1 MDKEQSR
8 KMKTKISQGGL
19 PDLANAW
26 AIVQSFA
33 PLHPLRSEVEYDRMV
48 ELTDRL
54 VDVIGDNEDHPLFS
68 LYDLATDLIGAWEKE
83 HISFPET
90 SPRELLR
97 YLIES
102 NGLRQKDLHD
112 IASPTLL
119 SDILSGRRAISKNV
133 AKALAERFHVEV
145 GAFL

>member
-8 KMKTKISQGGL
+8 KMRAKISQGGL
-19 PDLANAW
+19 PDLAKAW
-26 AIVQSFA
+26 ATVQSFA
-33 PLHPLRSEVEYDRMV
+33 PLRPLRSEVEYDRMV
-48 ELTDRL
+48 ELTNSL
-54 VDVIGDNEDHPLFS
+54 VDIIGDNEDHPLFS
-68 LYDLATDLIGAWEKE
+68 LFDPATDLISAWEKE

-97 YLIES
+97 FLIES

-133 AKALAERFHVEV
+133 AKALAERFHMDV
-145 GAFL
+145 GAFV